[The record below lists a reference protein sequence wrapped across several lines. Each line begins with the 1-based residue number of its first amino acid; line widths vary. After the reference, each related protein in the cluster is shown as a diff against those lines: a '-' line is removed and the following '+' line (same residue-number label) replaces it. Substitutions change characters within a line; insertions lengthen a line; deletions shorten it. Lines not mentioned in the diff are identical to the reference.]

1 MSYDYSDHLHFT
13 FLSASL
19 NSSGGDDV
27 IQVDTLTAEFAD
39 DVRSGGRYPLRIGRG
54 TDQERVVVTGV
65 NDEAANKLDVE
76 RSVGPY
82 GLKSHP
88 VKARVAHPFPAGA
101 AQETVAAPLDRSAL
115 SAAIQMLRAAVD
127 KLDTREQAKEVTK
140 SGGGGKQF
148 TFTHDLGAVP
158 TVAQVLP
165 ETSDAKGTFWVA
177 SKSATDVTIEYKN
190 SPNTGT
196 NNLVWNLY
204 LHL

>member
-19 NSSGGDDV
+19 NASTADNV
-27 IQVDTLTAEFAD
+27 IQVDTLTAKAAGD
-39 DVRSGGRYPLRIGRG
+39 IRAGGRFPVRIGRG

-65 NDEAANKLDVE
+65 NDETANKLDVE
-76 RSVGPY
+76 RNAGPY

-88 VKARVAHPFPAGA
+88 VKARVAHPLSAVA

-115 SAAIQMLRAAVD
+115 RAAIQMLRVAID
-127 KLDTREQAKEVTK
+127 KLDTREQAKEVTR

-165 ETSDAKGTFWVA
+165 ETSDAKGEFWVA
-177 SKSATDVTIEYKN
+177 SKSATDVVIQYKN
-190 SPNTGT
+190 APASGT
-196 NNLVWNLY
+196 DNLTWNLY